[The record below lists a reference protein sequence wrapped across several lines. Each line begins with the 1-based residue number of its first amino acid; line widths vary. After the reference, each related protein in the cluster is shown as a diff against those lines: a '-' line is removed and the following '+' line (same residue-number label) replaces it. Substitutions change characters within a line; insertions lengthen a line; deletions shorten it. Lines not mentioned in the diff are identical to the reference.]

1 MGWRDRRS
9 LPLWTACALILA
21 NLIATDLFAWIFT
34 LAECEHMAAPA
45 PSGRV
50 RVVVLSDPQL
60 TDRTSYGFLPPGP
73 LLSAV
78 MLLSDAY
85 MARCA
90 ACLAHPKTGDPA
102 RSNDAQG
109 AIWLMTGACAV
120 MWQGFANGASSTP
133 RRDHLLG

>member
-1 MGWRDRRS
+1 MPGPTWWRNPRPR
-9 LPLWTACALILA
+9 PVWTACALVLA

-34 LAECEHMAAPA
+34 LAECEHLAAAA

-90 ACLAHPKTGDPA
+90 VLPPLSTNRQEIRPA
-102 RSNDAQG
+102 ETIRRG
-109 AIWLMTGACAV
+109 ATWL
-120 MWQGFANGASSTP
+120 S
-133 RRDHLLG
+133 